1 MKIAFLSFYSG
12 VVYRGVETFVHQLSN
27 SLVELGHKVIV
38 YQLGQELPRAKY
50 QTVSI
55 PIRVDWEQK
64 GSYKPLVNYYALR
77 VKEFTKMVLR
87 QIDRDVDIVFPTNG
101 QWQGALCR
109 IWTTFHRKKLVISGQ
124 SGPGADD
131 KMNLFACPSVFV
143 GLTDYQAKWV
153 RKVNP
158 FVKVKKIPNG
168 VDLADFRLDVKPLDI
183 NLQDP
188 VILCVSAFDEWKRLD
203 LVIRAVA
210 RLKRESLLL
219 VGKGRDEKKLRSLGT
234 KLLGKRFKIM
244 SFPHSE
250 MPKVYAASDLFTYAT
265 VPWESFGI
273 VLVEAMGSGLPV
285 VATDD
290 PIRREIVGDAGFFVD
305 PRDTDAYAKALREA
319 LVNLIIHTDYFS
331 LSNPRIRVFSDRLT
345 LPVATLEREVV
356 GFNARRLTE
365 RKETTKYKNSPEG
378 EIFSKRDVL
387 FGSEFIDP
395 DYVRRYGIILVEG
408 QLDTLGFLVQGHRN
422 VAAIS
427 STILTYEHIELIKR
441 LNPQNIYLMCDG
453 DKPGIRGSIKNAN
466 SLLASHLYSD
476 ISIVPI
482 HERGKDPFDVFFTD
496 KQLAFRY
503 IEREALKPIDF
514 VKRCNPEDLVDDG
527 TNGDKLRF
535 LRENTGSILRRDDL
549 KEMGFDLYS

>member
-1 MKIAFLSFYSG
+1 MKIVFLSFYSG

-77 VKEFTKMVLR
+77 VKEFTKMALR

-109 IWTTFHRKKLVISGQ
+109 SWTTFHRKKLVISGQ

-143 GLTDYQAKWV
+143 GLTDYQAKWA

-305 PRDTDAYAKALREA
+305 PTDTDAYAKALKEA
-319 LVNLIIHTDYFS
+319 LD
-331 LSNPRIRVFSDRLT
+331 
-345 LPVATLEREVV
+345 
-356 GFNARRLTE
+356 
-365 RKETTKYKNSPEG
+365 KNW
-378 EIFSKRDVL
+378 
-387 FGSEFIDP
+387 
-395 DYVRRYGIILVEG
+395 
-408 QLDTLGFLVQGHRN
+408 
-422 VAAIS
+422 
-427 STILTYEHIELIKR
+427 
-441 LNPQNIYLMCDG
+441 G
-453 DKPGIRGSIKNAN
+453 DKPRKQAEKFDWDKIARQYEKLFK
-466 SLLASHLYSD
+466 SL
-476 ISIVPI
+476 
-482 HERGKDPFDVFFTD
+482 
-496 KQLAFRY
+496 
-503 IEREALKPIDF
+503 
-514 VKRCNPEDLVDDG
+514 
-527 TNGDKLRF
+527 
-535 LRENTGSILRRDDL
+535 
-549 KEMGFDLYS
+549 